1 MADIKTN
8 QNKNNTIYISG
19 GNKSGNIE
27 VTNNNAKYFS
37 DKSLEYSNNAKESAE
52 EAKQHAENAE
62 NSKNTILNDSGFI
75 AVSNNLKTSDTIG
88 TVANNIGNVNFVGEN
103 IEHINQLV
111 DDLENLGDTTNIS
124 IVATNITGVNTT
136 AKSITNVNKVAN
148 SISNVD
154 NIANNLTEIL
164 NSSTYANNAKTS
176 ATSAQTSANNS
187 LTYSNNAS
195 NSANLAQQW
204 AVSSSKVEN
213 TDYSSKYYANQ
224 AKLSANIATEQAT
237 IATNKVKDAI
247 SIVDG
252 TLNKTQITNC
262 ILSVEELVKVEPF
275 AQTGSSLLRLKA
287 GSIVYVS
294 TNGTFNEVT
303 IKSDVYEGSGGLH
316 TSDSSRDLFCCY
328 VPSTNKL
335 ITIPV
340 NETYSQATAPTA
352 FLAGKY
358 AGWYDTTN
366 KIMKYSYDAGV
377 TWTICSL
384 PFVVGNPK
392 NVSDDGDYGWVNRIK
407 QIFNGYGYV
416 GQYTFTTRGL
426 RYLIPNGRNTD
437 KTLKNIEVTTTK
449 LTLTGG
455 SGLTSWIGFL
465 REDGDLVTYGV
476 DFYFEQNEM
485 PSNLT
490 NNYATWLNTDE
501 NIMYTTSNKG
511 LTWTPIKQTL
521 FGDLRKPNA
530 DGNITEIK
538 PNKPVELVKLV
549 DLDRVIKPLKTRY
562 NATKAYITETYQ
574 SGTSWYRVWS
584 DGWCEQGEYYSQ
596 AGATTY
602 TRTFLK
608 TYSVAPT
615 VRVSP
620 MMNANSDLLYKSL
633 GYDVKTTGFSA
644 YTGTV
649 TDYISWYA
657 CGYIA

>member
-1 MADIKTN
+1 MTVSSIRPVNNHWGNGSTTVFDFDFLIEN
-8 QNKNNTIYISG
+8 QNELVVTHVTDDGIRTQAVFGVDYSIHEI
-19 GNKSGNIE
+19 GNKNGSYIVFPLENSSFDVLKNGE
-27 VTNNNAKYFS
+27 LLSLAL
-37 DKSLEYSNNAKESAE
+37 SLEIKQESE
-52 EAKQHAENAE
+52 FH
-62 NSKNTILNDSGFI
+62 
-75 AVSNNLKTSDTIG
+75 
-88 TVANNIGNVNFVGEN
+88 
-103 IEHINQLV
+103 
-111 DDLENLGDTTNIS
+111 
-124 IVATNITGVNTT
+124 
-136 AKSITNVNKVAN
+136 
-148 SISNVD
+148 
-154 NIANNLTEIL
+154 
-164 NSSTYANNAKTS
+164 
-176 ATSAQTSANNS
+176 
-187 LTYSNNAS
+187 
-195 NSANLAQQW
+195 NSANLELEVLEWTFDYVIRLIQMLRSELDRAIKIDEGASATAQDML
-204 AVSSSKVEN
+204 VSLNETQKNTYAYFDGSKTNYEK
-213 TDYSSKYYANQ
+213 SLEQANQ

-237 IATNKVKDAI
+237 IATNKSNDAV
-247 SIVDG
+247 SIVDA

-262 ILSVEELVKVEPF
+262 ILSVEELVKVEPY
-275 AQTGSSLLRLKA
+275 AQTGSSLLRLKK

-407 QIFNGYGYV
+407 HIFNGYGYV

-426 RYLIPNGRNTD
+426 KYLISNGRNAD
-437 KTLKNIEVTTTK
+437 KTLNNIEVTTK
-449 LTLTGG
+449 NLTLT
-455 SGLTSWIGFL
+455 SSVGLSSWIGFL
-465 REDGDLVTYGV
+465 RQGGELVTYGV
-476 DFYFEQNEM
+476 DYYYEQKEA
-485 PSNLT
+485 PSVT